1 MLKNIKSAPFHNFI
15 LKIQN
20 FVIYLRRILIN
31 IRIMNDLNCIKV
43 VLVQKKKTG
52 KWLAEQLHKS
62 PCTISKWCSN
72 TTQPDLLVLNR
83 IAQLLKVDVKDLLN
97 DTSFETQESLYHKCR
112 NWPVATSCEAVPY
125 NKLNRP

>member
-20 FVIYLRRILIN
+20 FVIYLRQISIN

-62 PCTISKWCSN
+62 PCTVSKWRSN
-72 TTQPDLLVLNR
+72 TTQPDLLILNR
-83 IAQLLKVDVKDLLN
+83 IAKLLEVDIKDLLT
-97 DTSFETQESLYHKCR
+97 DTSFEKQEGLYH
-112 NWPVATSCEAVPY
+112 
-125 NKLNRP
+125 